1 MDVDEVWGHER
12 SWQGEV
18 VVGGC
23 QRKTEFDFLVFSGII
38 PDKKYL

>member
-1 MDVDEVWGHER
+1 MRGHER

-18 VVGGC
+18 VGGW
-23 QRKTEFDFLVFSGII
+23 QRKTEFDFLVFFSGII

>member
-1 MDVDEVWGHER
+1 MRCGVMRDPGRE
-12 SWQGEV
+12 EV